1 MPIAVTGSIATDH
14 LMVFPGRFADSLVV
28 DQLDKIALSFLV
40 KDLVIRRGG
49 CAANIAFGMAC
60 IGVRPLLVGAVGE
73 DFVDYRSWLERNGVD
88 CESIHVSATQ
98 HTARF
103 ICTTDSAHAQIASFY
118 AGAMSEARQIEL
130 QPVADRVG
138 GLDLVVI
145 SPNDPDA
152 MLRHTQE
159 CRSRGF
165 AFAAD
170 PSQQL
175 AWSDGDTIRALIEG
189 AAYLFSNDYEAA
201 LIEQK
206 TGWTDAEVQHRVGIR
221 VVTHGSSGAVVE
233 TGGGRAIKVPAV
245 PDIQAVDPTG
255 VGDGF
260 RAGFLGAVAWGLGP
274 ERAAQVGC
282 VLASYVVETIGPQE
296 YTVEQSGFL
305 DRFEATYGAAAVA
318 DVQPLLDSPVRRS
331 TEAPYGQVLE

>member
-40 KDLVIRRGG
+40 EDLVIRRGG

-60 IGVRPLLVGAVGE
+60 IGVTPVLVGAVGE
-73 DFVDYRSWLERNGVD
+73 DFTDYRSWLERNGVD
-88 CESIHVSATQ
+88 CESIHVSETK

-103 ICTTDSAHAQIASFY
+103 ICTTDSAQAQIASFY

-130 QPVADRVG
+130 RPVADRVG
-138 GLDLVVI
+138 GLDIVVI

-152 MLRHTQE
+152 MLRHTRE

-165 AFAAD
+165 PFAAD

-175 AWSDGDTIRALIEG
+175 AWSDGDTVRELIEG

-201 LIEQK
+201 LIERK
-206 TGWTDAEVQHRVGIR
+206 SGWTAAEVQRRVEVR

-233 TGGGRAIKVPAV
+233 RQGADSIKVPAV
-245 PDIQAVDPTG
+245 PGITAVDPTG
-255 VGDGF
+255 VGDAF
-260 RAGFLGAVAWGLGP
+260 RAGFLGAVAWGLRD

-282 VLASYVVETIGPQE
+282 VLGSYVVETVGPQE
-296 YTVEQSGFL
+296 YRLQQNGFL
-305 DRFEATYGAAAVA
+305 RRVETAYGAEAAAEVE
-318 DVQPLLDSPVRRS
+318 PLLACR
-331 TEAPYGQVLE
+331 

>member
-40 KDLVIRRGG
+40 EDLVIRRGG

-60 IGVRPLLVGAVGE
+60 IGVTPVLVGAVGE
-73 DFVDYRSWLERNGVD
+73 DFTDYRSWLERNGVD
-88 CESIHVSATQ
+88 CESIHVSETK

-103 ICTTDSAHAQIASFY
+103 ICTTDSAQAQIASFY

-130 QPVADRVG
+130 RPVADRVG

-152 MLRHTQE
+152 MLRHTRE

-165 AFAAD
+165 PFAAD

-175 AWSDGDTIRALIEG
+175 AWSDGDTVRELIEG

-201 LIEQK
+201 LIERK
-206 TGWTDAEVQHRVGIR
+206 SGWTAAEVQRRVEVR

-233 TGGGRAIKVPAV
+233 RQGADSIKVPAV
-245 PDIQAVDPTG
+245 PGITAVDPTG
-255 VGDGF
+255 VGDAF
-260 RAGFLGAVAWGLGP
+260 RAGFLGAVAWGLRD

-282 VLASYVVETIGPQE
+282 VLGSYVVETVGPQE
-296 YTVEQSGFL
+296 YRLQQNGFL
-305 DRFEATYGAAAVA
+305 RRVETAYGAEAAAEVE
-318 DVQPLLDSPVRRS
+318 PLLACR
-331 TEAPYGQVLE
+331 

>member
-1 MPIAVTGSIATDH
+1 MSIAVTGSIATDH

-28 DQLDKIALSFLV
+28 DQLDKVALSFLV

-49 CAANIAFGMAC
+49 CAANIAFGMAS
-60 IGVRPLLVGAVGE
+60 IGVRPVLVGAVGE

-88 CESIHVSATQ
+88 CDSIHVSATQ

-118 AGAMSEARQIEL
+118 AGAMSEAREIEL

-159 CRSRGF
+159 SRARGF
-165 AFAAD
+165 PFAAD

-175 AWSDGDTIRALIEG
+175 AWADGDTIRQLIEG
-189 AAYLFSNDYEAA
+189 AGYLFSNNYEAA
-201 LIEQK
+201 LIERR
-206 TGWTDAEVQHRVGIR
+206 TGWTGTEIQSRVGVRI
-221 VVTHGSSGAVVE
+221 VTHGKSGAVVE
-233 TGGGRAIKVPAV
+233 TAGEDSIKVPAV
-245 PDIQAVDPTG
+245 PGIRAVDPTG

-260 RAGFLGAVAWGLGP
+260 RAGFLGALAWGLGP

-282 VLASYVVETIGPQE
+282 VLASYVVETVGPQE
-296 YTVEQSGFL
+296 YALERSSFL
-305 DRFEATYGAAAVA
+305 DRVETAYGSDAAA
-318 DVQPLLDSPVRRS
+318 DVQPLLAGQRS
-331 TEAPYGQVLE
+331 RSRVSGPEPS